1 MMTSLHEAAQ
11 NELVDTFNM
20 LMDKATKNGCV
31 DIFTMLFDKATE
43 IGHLKICKEISDF
56 YKKPKYHPLY
66 TALVAGCKENY
77 KVVFKMDM

>member
-1 MMTSLHEAAQ
+1 
-11 NELVDTFNM
+11 
-20 LMDKATKNGCV
+20 
-31 DIFTMLFDKATE
+31 MLFDKATE